1 MKAVLYKGPREVSVE
16 EIEDPVIEFPRDAVV
31 KITSTAICG
40 TDLHIYD
47 GRTAVS
53 PGSSLGHE
61 PLGVVEEV
69 GDAVVSLKP
78 GDRVAITFSVSCGH
92 CYNCSRG
99 FFAACLTSSP
109 VKTGGRIGHLGGSPY
124 GGGQSEY
131 LRVPFADMNCVPL
144 PGTPGDELEDDF
156 VLLSDIFPTGYHAA
170 MLAGVEPGSTVAVFG
185 AGPVGLLSA
194 YSSLLRGASEVYLVD
209 FHQDRLAKGAQIG
222 AIPIDAAGSDPVEVI
237 MQMRRE
243 RASLPGE
250 EKMAGVMCGID
261 AVGYQARDR
270 NDPSRERPTQVI
282 EDLARLV
289 NVTGSLGIIG
299 VYQPYDPGA
308 ASEEA
313 QRGEY
318 VLPWALLWVKQLTI
332 GTGSTQAKRYAFQ
345 LRDLIVTGRARPG
358 FIVSHNVPLD
368 EAPDAYRMFDKRE
381 PGYTKVVL
389 KP

>member
-109 VKTGGRIGHLGGSPY
+109 GKTGGRIGHLGGSPY

>member
-109 VKTGGRIGHLGGSPY
+109 GKIGGRIGHLGGSPY

-368 EAPDAYRMFDKRE
+368 EAPDAYRMFDQRE

>member
-109 VKTGGRIGHLGGSPY
+109 GKTGGRIGHLGGSPY

-222 AIPIDAAGSDPVEVI
+222 AIPIDAAGADPVEVI

-243 RASLPGE
+243 GASLPGE
-250 EKMAGVMCGID
+250 ENMAGVMCGID

-345 LRDLIVTGRARPG
+345 LRDMIATGRARPG

>member
-109 VKTGGRIGHLGGSPY
+109 GKIGGRIGHLGGSPY

-222 AIPIDAAGSDPVEVI
+222 AIPIDATGSDPVEVI

-270 NDPSRERPTQVI
+270 NDPSHERPTQVI

>member
-109 VKTGGRIGHLGGSPY
+109 GKTGGRIGHLGGSPY

-345 LRDLIVTGRARPG
+345 LRDLIATGRARPG

>member
-1 MKAVLYKGPREVSVE
+1 MKAVLYKGPHEVAVE
-16 EIEDPVIEFPRDAVV
+16 EIEDPVIEHPRDAVV

-69 GDAVVSLKP
+69 GDAVVSLKS
-78 GDRVAITFSVSCGH
+78 GDRFAITFSVSCGH

-99 FFAACLTSSP
+99 YYAACLTASP
-109 VKTGGRIGHLGGSPY
+109 SRIGARLGHLGGSPY

-131 LRVPFADMNCVPL
+131 LRVHFADMNCVPL
-144 PGTPGDELEDDF
+144 PGSPRDEMENDF

-170 MLAGVEPGSTVAVFG
+170 MLANVEPGSSVAVFG

-194 YSSLLRGASEVYLVD
+194 YSSYLRGASEVYLVD
-209 FHQDRLAKGAQIG
+209 FHEDRLALGAGIG
-222 AIPIDAAGSDPVEVI
+222 AVPVNAADADPVEAI
-237 MQMRRE
+237 IRMRRE

-250 EKMAGVMCGID
+250 EQMAGVMCGID

-270 NDPSRERPTQVI
+270 SDPSRERPTQVI
-282 EDLARLV
+282 EDLARLI
-289 NVTGSLGIIG
+289 NTTGSLGIIG

-308 ASEEA
+308 ATDAEKL
-313 QRGEY
+313 GEY
-318 VLPWALLWVKQLTI
+318 VLPWSLLWVKQLTI
-332 GTGSTQAKRYAFQ
+332 GTGSTQAKRYIFQ
-345 LRDLIVTGRARPG
+345 LRDLISTGRAKPG
-358 FIVSHNVPLD
+358 FIVSHRVPLD
-368 EAPDAYRMFDKRE
+368 EAPDAYRMFDERA

-389 KP
+389 EP

>member
-109 VKTGGRIGHLGGSPY
+109 GKIGGRIGHLGGSPY

-194 YSSLLRGASEVYLVD
+194 YSSMLRGASEVYLVD

-222 AIPIDAAGSDPVEVI
+222 AIPIDATGSDPVEVI

-313 QRGEY
+313 RRGEY

-345 LRDLIVTGRARPG
+345 LRDLIATGRARPG

-368 EAPDAYRMFDKRE
+368 EAPDAYRMFDQRE

>member
-109 VKTGGRIGHLGGSPY
+109 GKTGGRIGHLGGSPY

-243 RASLPGE
+243 GASLPGE
-250 EKMAGVMCGID
+250 ENMAGVMCGID

-313 QRGEY
+313 RRGEY

-345 LRDLIVTGRARPG
+345 LRDLIATGRARPG

>member
-109 VKTGGRIGHLGGSPY
+109 GKTGGRIGHLGGSPY

-368 EAPDAYRMFDKRE
+368 EAPDAYRMFDQRE

>member
-1 MKAVLYKGPREVSVE
+1 
-16 EIEDPVIEFPRDAVV
+16 
-31 KITSTAICG
+31 
-40 TDLHIYD
+40 
-47 GRTAVS
+47 
-53 PGSSLGHE
+53 
-61 PLGVVEEV
+61 
-69 GDAVVSLKP
+69 
-78 GDRVAITFSVSCGH
+78 
-92 CYNCSRG
+92 
-99 FFAACLTSSP
+99 
-109 VKTGGRIGHLGGSPY
+109 
-124 GGGQSEY
+124 
-131 LRVPFADMNCVPL
+131 
-144 PGTPGDELEDDF
+144 
-156 VLLSDIFPTGYHAA
+156 
-170 MLAGVEPGSTVAVFG
+170 
-185 AGPVGLLSA
+185 
-194 YSSLLRGASEVYLVD
+194 
-209 FHQDRLAKGAQIG
+209 
-222 AIPIDAAGSDPVEVI
+222 
-237 MQMRRE
+237 
-243 RASLPGE
+243 
-250 EKMAGVMCGID
+250 MCGID

-345 LRDLIVTGRARPG
+345 LRDLIATGGARPG

-368 EAPDAYRMFDKRE
+368 EAPDAYRMFDQRE

>member
-109 VKTGGRIGHLGGSPY
+109 GKTGGRIGHLGGSPY

-222 AIPIDAAGSDPVEVI
+222 AIPIDATGSDPVEVI

-368 EAPDAYRMFDKRE
+368 EAPDAYRMFDQRE

>member
-109 VKTGGRIGHLGGSPY
+109 GKIGGRIGHLGGSPY

-222 AIPIDAAGSDPVEVI
+222 AIPIDATGSDPVEVI

-345 LRDLIVTGRARPG
+345 LRDLIATGRARPG

-368 EAPDAYRMFDKRE
+368 EAPDAYRMFDQRE

>member
-109 VKTGGRIGHLGGSPY
+109 GKTGGRIGHLGGSPY

-222 AIPIDAAGSDPVEVI
+222 AIPIDATGSDPVEVI

>member
-109 VKTGGRIGHLGGSPY
+109 GKIGGRIGHLGGSPY

-222 AIPIDAAGSDPVEVI
+222 AIPIDATGSDPVEVI

>member
-53 PGSSLGHE
+53 PGSPLGHE

-109 VKTGGRIGHLGGSPY
+109 GKIGGRIGHLGGSPY

-222 AIPIDAAGSDPVEVI
+222 AIPIDATGSDPVEVI